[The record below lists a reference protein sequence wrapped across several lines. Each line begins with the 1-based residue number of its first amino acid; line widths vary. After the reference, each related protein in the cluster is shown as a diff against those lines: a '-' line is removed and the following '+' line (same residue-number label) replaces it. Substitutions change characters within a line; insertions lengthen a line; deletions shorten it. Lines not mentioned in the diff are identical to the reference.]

1 MIKQDLKPLITL
13 FKAHQSMVEFIK
25 KDIKD
30 TSFDLNEFSVFEVIY
45 HYQHIKVQD
54 IKEKD
59 LVANSS
65 LTYILDKLVKK
76 GLIKRIKCHQDQR
89 VTYIGLTD
97 EGQQV
102 ANQIFPSHYER
113 MQQLLDVLTLNEQH
127 QLTILLKKI
136 GIHTKEQL

>member
-30 TSFDLNEFSVFEVIY
+30 TPFDLNEFSVFEVIY
-45 HYQHIKVQD
+45 HYKHIKVQD
-54 IKEKD
+54 IKEKV

-76 GLIKRIKCHQDQR
+76 GLIQRIKCHQDQR
-89 VTYIGLTD
+89 VTYIGLTN
-97 EGQQV
+97 EG
-102 ANQIFPSHYER
+102 IKLSDTLFIGHYER
-113 MQQLLDVLTLNEQH
+113 MEKLLSILTHEEQKE
-127 QLTILLKKI
+127 LSYLLKKL
-136 GIHTKEQL
+136 GTYTKEQL